1 MAALFND
8 IRYATRLLRTN
19 PTFASVAVITLALG
33 IGANTAILSVADA
46 ALIRRPNVWHPD
58 RLAAVYTTCRRG
70 PPRCFSS
77 YPDYLDYRNWS
88 RVFQDL
94 AAYTWITTSL
104 GGESRSRLLTTQLTS
119 GNYFSLLAVAPAL
132 GRLLRP
138 DDDAIGGARQ
148 VAVLSYRLWKDQF
161 GGDTAVVGDAIRLNQ
176 ASYTIVGITPEAFTG
191 LHLEGEADIYIPL
204 LSAPAVGTDYATDM
218 ARFSNRGSRWI
229 AQLVGRLADGATVP
243 QARAEMR
250 SISRQLALEHPEA
263 RGPRSVTVDAVR
275 GHIRPTGSRDE
286 LVQFLILLTGVV
298 GFSLL
303 LAATNVAN
311 LLLARASDRRREI
324 GTRLAMGAD
333 RPRLVRQL
341 VIESMVLALIGGGFG
356 LLVAVWTLD
365 LLSGFELPGGI
376 AIGSLSVNL
385 DVRVLVL
392 AAGLSLLTGL
402 LFGLLPALQ
411 ATRKDLLSFL
421 KGEAAEPSVGS
432 WGLRKALV
440 AGQVAL
446 CLVLLLGSALF
457 LRTLRNALAFDPGF
471 KTEGLAIASFDL
483 SLLHYTPEMGTTFLG
498 ELTDRMKR
506 LPSVKAVSVSTIVPF
521 QRGGFRGSLISVPGY
536 DPAPDE
542 EMRVDYVFVGPDYFN
557 TLGVSVE
564 EGRAFNS
571 LDTEGSRPA
580 IMVSKTTA
588 ARYWPTA
595 TAVGGMVTFGD
606 FTFAVVGVTADIKW
620 RRLTENASN
629 YVFLPLA
636 QFPSE
641 TVGGPLTL
649 TVRMASSAEQI
660 LPAIRSEVR
669 ALNPDVALSALQTMD
684 DRLSRLLMPQRMGA
698 VLLTLFGTMALLLAA
713 LGIYGVVGYV
723 VAKET
728 RTIAIRIALGAG
740 RREVIRLIVRGMA
753 VPVALGLA
761 TGVAA
766 ALALS
771 QAAESFMFGVSSRDP
786 ITLVMVSL
794 VLGGVA
800 IAATLIPARRASR
813 IKPMQ
818 ALRME

>member
-1 MAALFND
+1 MAALFKD
-8 IRYATRLLRTN
+8 IRYANRVLWRN
-19 PTFASVAVITLALG
+19 RTFAAVAVITLALG
-33 IGANTAILSVADA
+33 IGANTAILGVADA
-46 ALIRRPNVWHPD
+46 ALIRRPNVWQPD
-58 RLAAVYTTCRRG
+58 RLAAVFTTCRRG
-70 PPRCFSS
+70 APRCSSS
-77 YPDYLDYRNWS
+77 YPDYLDYRNRS
-88 RVFQDL
+88 RVLQDL

-104 GGESRSRLLTTQLTS
+104 GDESRSRLLSTQLTS
-119 GNYFSLLAVAPAL
+119 GNYFSLLAVKPAL

-138 DDDAIGGARQ
+138 DDDVMGGARQ
-148 VAVLSYRLWKDQF
+148 VAVLSYRLWQDQF
-161 GGDTAVVGDAIRLNQ
+161 GGDTAVVGNAIRLNQ
-176 ASYTIVGITPEAFTG
+176 VSYTIVGITPKAFTG
-191 LHLEGEADIYIPL
+191 LHLDGEADIYIPL
-204 LSAPAVGTDYATDM
+204 LSAPTVGSDYAADM
-218 ARFSNRGSRWI
+218 ARLNDRGSRWI
-229 AQLVGRLADGATVP
+229 AQLVGRLTGRATVQ
-243 QARAEMR
+243 QARSEML
-250 SISRQLALEHPEA
+250 SISRQLALEDPEA
-263 RGPRSVTVDAVR
+263 RGPRSITVDAVR
-275 GHIRPTGSRDE
+275 GYIRPTGSRDE
-286 LVQFLILLTGVV
+286 LAQFLILLTGIV

-341 VIESMVLALIGGGFG
+341 LTESMVLAVIGGGLG
-356 LLVAVWTLD
+356 LLVAAWTLD

-376 AIGSLSVNL
+376 AIGSLSVSL
-385 DVRVLVL
+385 DFRVFAL

-411 ATRKDLLSFL
+411 ATREGLLSFL
-421 KGEAAEPSVGS
+421 KSEATEPSRSG

-471 KTEGLAIASFDL
+471 KSKGLALASFDL
-483 SLLHYTPEMGTTFLG
+483 SLLHYTPEMGTTFLDDLAG
-498 ELTDRMKR
+498 RIVQ
-506 LPSVKAVSVSTIVPF
+506 LPGVQAVSVATMVPF
-521 QRGGFRGSLISVPGY
+521 QRGGFRGSLVSVAGY

-542 EMRVDYVFVGPDYFN
+542 EMRVDYVFVTPDYFT
-557 TLGVSVE
+557 TLDISVE
-564 EGRAFNS
+564 DGRAFNS
-571 LDTEGSRPA
+571 FDTEGSPSV
-580 IMVSKTTA
+580 IMVSKSMA
-588 ARYWPTA
+588 DRYWPA
-595 TAVGGMVTFGD
+595 ANAVGGKVVFENSTFD
-606 FTFAVVGVTADIKW
+606 VVGVTADVKW
-620 RRLTENASN
+620 RRLTENVSN

-641 TVGGPLTL
+641 TVGGALTL
-649 TVRMASSAEQI
+649 MVRTSSNAERI
-660 LPAIRSEVR
+660 LPAIGSEVR
-669 ALNPDVALSALQTMD
+669 ALNTDVALSALQTMD
-684 DRLSRLLMPQRMGA
+684 DRLSQLLMPQRMGA
-698 VLLTLFGTMALLLAA
+698 VLLTLFGTLALLLAA
-713 LGIYGVVGYV
+713 LGIYGVVGYT

-728 RTIAIRIALGAG
+728 RSIGIRIALGASH
-740 RREVIRLIVRGMA
+740 REVLRLIVRGMA
-753 VPVALGLA
+753 VPVALGLG

-771 QAAESFMFGVSSRDP
+771 QAAESFMFGVSSKDP
-786 ITLVMVSL
+786 VTLVLVAL